1 MKKFVSICLCA
12 CLTVLCMQLAF
23 ADTIS
28 IGTSTATVAE
38 LTEVIEDLKK
48 ARLEKITEQFASE
61 YEIQPAEGIAF
72 RGIPWGETREEAQKV
87 LGPSHST
94 NRNHILN
101 TKSQAYTN
109 GIGINDKYDNW
120 SVAGYEV
127 TYSNVYYVYPVVDD
141 VLIREDNLAL
151 LYLAEYD
158 IRNLGDIN
166 AALSDITSKL
176 VKLYGSYTTDY
187 RGDLMWVD
195 ETGNTLV
202 LHTWSSCF
210 SLMYYSAN
218 AEDWLAAADHAVDL
232 ENAEK
237 EEQSRAANQDNYDGL

>member
-1 MKKFVSICLCA
+1 MKRFVSICLCA
-12 CLTVLCMQLAF
+12 CLAVLCMQLAF

-28 IGTSTATVAE
+28 IDTSTATVAE
-38 LTEVIEDLKK
+38 LTEAIEDLKK
-48 ARLEKITEQFASE
+48 ARLEKITEQFISE
-61 YEIQPAEGIAF
+61 YEVQPAEGITF
-72 RGIPWGETREEAQKV
+72 RGIPLGETREEAQKV
-87 LGPSHST
+87 LGPSHSV
-94 NRNHILN
+94 NRNHIIN
-101 TKSQAYTN
+101 TKSVAYTN
-109 GIGINDKYDNW
+109 GIGLRDKYDNW

-127 TYSNVYYVYPVVDD
+127 TYGDVYFVYPVVDD

-158 IRNLGDIN
+158 IRSLGDIN

-187 RGDLMWVD
+187 HGDLTWVD
-195 ETGNTLV
+195 ETGNTLI
-202 LHTWSSCF
+202 LHTWSNCF

-218 AEDWLAAADHAVDL
+218 ADGWLAAANHAVDL

-237 EEQSRAANQDNYDGL
+237 EEQSRATNQDNYDGL